1 MINTNTDKPT
11 QKPTATISES
21 SIYLKKSELPQN
33 VSSFKNDAGYISS
46 SALST
51 WLKEH
56 AYISKTEI
64 TSLINKANLVVVDT
78 VNKSAD
84 SEAINRL
91 NQEIKGIKG
100 EIGAIKDILE
110 NINSTYVSTE
120 RIKSLATK
128 TDISNLSDEIDE
140 ISTSLSNI
148 DLSNIATKD
157 EIPILDG
164 YAKEDWVRRQG
175 YLKTHQ
181 SLVGYAKKSDL
192 PTDYIKES
200 DLSEYVKV
208 SEISSTLNDYAKK
221 SSLSEYVKT
230 STFNNKLNSLATK
243 TDINGYATQEWVN
256 EQGFLTESQ
265 DLSGFATK
273 TELKDYVKLTSLNN
287 YAKKSEI
294 PDVSEFV
301 KKDEILLDDY
311 ASKKWVMSQ
320 NYLKVH
326 QSLAAYAKKSDIPTL
341 NGYATQEWVNEQGFL
356 TESQDLSGFATKTEL
371 KDYVKTTSL
380 SNTLNN
386 YAKKNTVYT
395 KDESDFKFLSKIDA
409 SDIYLTKTSADNQF
423 ASKEMVKREYL
434 RIEDYRGLK
443 AAIVI
448 NDEYKDKSLKDL
460 KGDLNGLINGFY
472 IVNYTD
478 VVIVKDHTIANIF
491 KDGAPQAVIKWKEE

>member
-21 SIYLKKSELPQN
+21 SIYLKKSELTQN

-46 SALST
+46 SALNA

-64 TSLINKANLVVVDT
+64 MSLINKANLVVVDT

-128 TDISNLSDEIDE
+128 ADISNLSDEIDE

-164 YAKEDWVRRQG
+164 YAKEDWIRRQG
-175 YLKTHQ
+175 YITSSVLSGYVKKSDIPTLKEYATKDWVNEQ
-181 SLVGYAKKSDL
+181 GFLTEVQDLSDLVKKTELKDYVKTTYLNNYAKKSDL
-192 PTDYIKES
+192 PTDYVKES
-200 DLSEYVKV
+200 DLSDYVKV
-208 SEISSTLNDYAKK
+208 SAISSTLNDYAKK

-243 TDINGYATQEWVN
+243 ADI
-256 EQGFLTESQ
+256 
-265 DLSGFATK
+265 
-273 TELKDYVKLTSLNN
+273 
-287 YAKKSEI
+287 
-294 PDVSEFV
+294 
-301 KKDEILLDDY
+301 
-311 ASKKWVMSQ
+311 
-320 NYLKVH
+320 
-326 QSLAAYAKKSDIPTL
+326 

-386 YAKKNTVYT
+386 YAKKNAVYT
-395 KDESDFKFLSKIDA
+395 KNETDFKFLSKIDA

-423 ASKEMVKREYL
+423 ASKQMIEREYL

-443 AAIVI
+443 DATVI
-448 NDEYKDKSLKDL
+448 NDEYKDKSLETL
-460 KGDLNGLINGFY
+460 KGNLNKLMNGFY
-472 IVNYTD
+472 IVNND
-478 VVIVKDHTIANIF
+478 DIVVVKDHNVVNIF

>member
-1 MINTNTDKPT
+1 MINTNIDKPT
-11 QKPTATISES
+11 QKSTATISES

-33 VSSFKNDAGYISS
+33 VSSFKNDVGYISS
-46 SALST
+46 SALGA

-91 NQEIKGIKG
+91 NQEIKDIKG

-192 PTDYIKES
+192 PTDYVKES

-208 SEISSTLNDYAKK
+208 SAISSTLSDYAKK

-230 STFNNKLNSLATK
+230 STFNNKLNSLVTK
-243 TDINGYATQEWVN
+243 ADINGYATQEWVN

-265 DLSGFATK
+265 DLSEFATK
-273 TELKDYVKLTSLNN
+273 TDLKDYVKIASLNN
-287 YAKKSEI
+287 
-294 PDVSEFV
+294 
-301 KKDEILLDDY
+301 
-311 ASKKWVMSQ
+311 
-320 NYLKVH
+320 
-326 QSLAAYAKKSDIPTL
+326 TL
-341 NGYATQEWVNEQGFL
+341 NGYV
-356 TESQDLSGFATKTEL
+356 
-371 KDYVKTTSL
+371 
-380 SNTLNN
+380 
-386 YAKKNTVYT
+386 KKNSVYT
-395 KDESDFKFLSKIDA
+395 QNESDLKFLSKIDA
-409 SDIYLTKTSADNQF
+409 SDIYLTKTSADDQF
-423 ASKEMVKREYL
+423 ASKQMVEREYL

-443 AAIVI
+443 DATVI

-472 IVNYTD
+472 IVNHD
-478 VVIVKDHTIANIF
+478 DIVVVKDHNVVNLF
-491 KDGAPQAVIKWKEE
+491 QDGTPHAVIEWKEE

>member
-1 MINTNTDKPT
+1 MINTNIDKPT
-11 QKPTATISES
+11 QKSTATISES

-33 VSSFKNDAGYISS
+33 VSSFKNDVGYISS
-46 SALST
+46 SALGA

-64 TSLINKANLVVVDT
+64 MSLINNANLVVIDT

-84 SEAINRL
+84 IEAINRL
-91 NQEIKGIKG
+91 NQQIKGIKG

-128 TDISNLSDEIDE
+128 TDISKLSDEIDE

-164 YAKEDWVRRQG
+164 YVKEDWVRRQG

-192 PTDYIKES
+192 PTDYVKES

-208 SEISSTLNDYAKK
+208 SAISSALNDYAKK

-230 STFNNKLNSLATK
+230 STFNNKLNSLVTK
-243 TDINGYATQEWVN
+243 ADINEYATREWIN

-265 DLSGFATK
+265 DLSEFATK
-273 TELKDYVKLTSLNN
+273 TDLKDYVKITSLNN
-287 YAKKSEI
+287 
-294 PDVSEFV
+294 
-301 KKDEILLDDY
+301 
-311 ASKKWVMSQ
+311 
-320 NYLKVH
+320 
-326 QSLAAYAKKSDIPTL
+326 TL
-341 NGYATQEWVNEQGFL
+341 NGYA
-356 TESQDLSGFATKTEL
+356 
-371 KDYVKTTSL
+371 
-380 SNTLNN
+380 
-386 YAKKNTVYT
+386 KKSTVYT
-395 KDESDFKFLSKIDA
+395 KNESDSKFLSKIDA
-409 SDIYLTKTSADNQF
+409 SDIYLTKVSADDQF
-423 ASKEMVKREYL
+423 ASKQMVEREYL

-443 AAIVI
+443 DATVI

-472 IVNYTD
+472 IVNND
-478 VVIVKDHTIANIF
+478 DIVVVKDHNVVNLF
-491 KDGAPQAVIKWKEE
+491 QDGTPHAVIEWKEE

>member
-1 MINTNTDKPT
+1 MINTNIDKPT
-11 QKPTATISES
+11 QKSTATISES
-21 SIYLKKSELPQN
+21 NIYLKKSELPQN
-33 VSSFKNDAGYISS
+33 VSSFKNDVGYISS
-46 SALST
+46 SALGT

-64 TSLINKANLVVVDT
+64 MSLINKANLVVVDT

-175 YLKTHQ
+175 YITSSALSGYAKKSDIPTLKEYATKDWVNEQ
-181 SLVGYAKKSDL
+181 GFLTETQDLSGLVKKTELKDYVKTIYLNNYAKKSDL
-192 PTDYIKES
+192 PTDYVKES
-200 DLSEYVKV
+200 DLSDYVKA
-208 SEISSTLNDYAKK
+208 SAISSTLNDYAKK

-243 TDINGYATQEWVN
+243 ADINGYATQEWVN

-265 DLSGFATK
+265 
-273 TELKDYVKLTSLNN
+273 E
-287 YAKKSEI
+287 
-294 PDVSEFV
+294 
-301 KKDEILLDDY
+301 
-311 ASKKWVMSQ
+311 
-320 NYLKVH
+320 
-326 QSLAAYAKKSDIPTL
+326 
-341 NGYATQEWVNEQGFL
+341 
-356 TESQDLSGFATKTEL
+356 LSGFATKTEL

-386 YAKKNTVYT
+386 YAKKSTIYT
-395 KDESDFKFLSKIDA
+395 KNESDSKFLSKIDA
-409 SDIYLTKTSADNQF
+409 SDIYLTKTSADVQF
-423 ASKEMVKREYL
+423 ASKQMVEREYL
-434 RIEDYRGLK
+434 KIEDYRGLK
-443 AAIVI
+443 DATVI

-460 KGDLNGLINGFY
+460 KGDLNKLINGFY
-472 IVNYTD
+472 IVNHD
-478 VVIVKDHTIANIF
+478 DIVVVKDHNVVNLF
-491 KDGAPQAVIKWKEE
+491 QDGTPHAVIEWKEE

>member
-1 MINTNTDKPT
+1 MINTNIDKPT
-11 QKPTATISES
+11 QKSTATISES
-21 SIYLKKSELPQN
+21 NIYLKKSELPQN
-33 VSSFKNDAGYISS
+33 VSSFKNDVGYISS
-46 SALST
+46 SALGA

-64 TSLINKANLVVVDT
+64 MSLINKANLVVVDT

-91 NQEIKGIKG
+91 NQEIEGIKG

-192 PTDYIKES
+192 PTDYVKES

-208 SEISSTLNDYAKK
+208 SAISSTLNDYAKK

-230 STFNNKLNSLATK
+230 STFNNKLNSLVTK
-243 TDINGYATQEWVN
+243 ADINGYATQEWVN

-265 DLSGFATK
+265 DLSEFATK
-273 TELKDYVKLTSLNN
+273 TDLKDYVKIASLNN
-287 YAKKSEI
+287 
-294 PDVSEFV
+294 
-301 KKDEILLDDY
+301 
-311 ASKKWVMSQ
+311 
-320 NYLKVH
+320 
-326 QSLAAYAKKSDIPTL
+326 TL
-341 NGYATQEWVNEQGFL
+341 NGYA
-356 TESQDLSGFATKTEL
+356 
-371 KDYVKTTSL
+371 
-380 SNTLNN
+380 
-386 YAKKNTVYT
+386 KKNSVYT
-395 KDESDFKFLSKIDA
+395 QNESNLKFLSKIDA
-409 SDIYLTKTSADNQF
+409 SDIYLTKTSADDQF
-423 ASKEMVKREYL
+423 ASKEMVKKEYL

-443 AAIVI
+443 DATVI

-472 IVNYTD
+472 IVNHD
-478 VVIVKDHTIANIF
+478 DIVVVKDHNIVNLF
-491 KDGAPQAVIKWKEE
+491 QDGTPHAVIEWREE

>member
-1 MINTNTDKPT
+1 MINNNTNKTT
-11 QKPTATISES
+11 QKSTATISES

-33 VSSFKNDAGYISS
+33 VSSFKNDVGYISS
-46 SALST
+46 SALGT

-64 TSLINKANLVVVDT
+64 MSLINKANLVVVDT

-128 TDISNLSDEIDE
+128 TDIANLSDEIDE

-157 EIPILDG
+157 EIPLLDG

-192 PTDYIKES
+192 PTDYVKES

-208 SEISSTLNDYAKK
+208 SAISSVLNDYAKK

-230 STFNNKLNSLATK
+230 STFNNKLNSLVTK
-243 TDINGYATQEWVN
+243 ADINGYATQEWVN

-265 DLSGFATK
+265 DLSEFATK
-273 TELKDYVKLTSLNN
+273 TDLKDYVKITSLNN
-287 YAKKSEI
+287 
-294 PDVSEFV
+294 
-301 KKDEILLDDY
+301 
-311 ASKKWVMSQ
+311 
-320 NYLKVH
+320 
-326 QSLAAYAKKSDIPTL
+326 TL
-341 NGYATQEWVNEQGFL
+341 NGYA
-356 TESQDLSGFATKTEL
+356 
-371 KDYVKTTSL
+371 
-380 SNTLNN
+380 
-386 YAKKNTVYT
+386 KKNSVYT
-395 KDESDFKFLSKIDA
+395 QNESDLKFLSKIDA
-409 SDIYLTKTSADNQF
+409 SDIYLTKTSADDQF
-423 ASKEMVKREYL
+423 ASKQMVEREYL

-443 AAIVI
+443 DATVI

-472 IVNYTD
+472 IVNND
-478 VVIVKDHTIANIF
+478 DIVVVKDHNVVNLF
-491 KDGAPQAVIKWKEE
+491 QDGIPHAVIEWKEE

>member
-46 SALST
+46 SALSA

-56 AYISKTEI
+56 SYISKTEI

-91 NQEIKGIKG
+91 KLIIEGEIAEIKT
-100 EIGAIKDILE
+100 ILE
-110 NINSTYVSTE
+110 NINKTYVSTE
-120 RIKSLATK
+120 RIKSLATQ
-128 TDISNLSDEIDE
+128 TDISKLSDEIDE

-200 DLSEYVKV
+200 DLSEYVKA

-230 STFNNKLNSLATK
+230 STFNSKLNSLAK
-243 TDINGYATQEWVN
+243 KSDIEGYATQKWVN
-256 EQGFLTESQ
+256 EQGFLTKNQ
-265 DLSGFATK
+265 DLSEFATK
-273 TELKDYVKLTSLNN
+273 TDLKDYVKIKSLDN
-287 YAKKSEI
+287 
-294 PDVSEFV
+294 
-301 KKDEILLDDY
+301 
-311 ASKKWVMSQ
+311 
-320 NYLKVH
+320 
-326 QSLAAYAKKSDIPTL
+326 TL
-341 NGYATQEWVNEQGFL
+341 NGYV
-356 TESQDLSGFATKTEL
+356 
-371 KDYVKTTSL
+371 
-380 SNTLNN
+380 
-386 YAKKNTVYT
+386 KKNSVYT
-395 KDESDFKFLSKIDA
+395 QNESDSKFLSKIDA
-409 SDIYLTKTSADNQF
+409 SNIYLTETSADVKY
-423 ASKEMVKREYL
+423 ASKEVVESEYL

-443 AAIVI
+443 SSIVI
-448 NDEYKDKSLKDL
+448 NDDYKEESLEVL
-460 KGDLNGLINGFY
+460 EGDLNKLINGFY
-472 IVNYTD
+472 IVNHTD
-478 VVIVKDHTIANIF
+478 VVIVKNHKVANIF
-491 KDGAPQAVIKWKEE
+491 KDGTPQAVIEWKEE

>member
-1 MINTNTDKPT
+1 MINTNIDKPT
-11 QKPTATISES
+11 QKSTATISES

-33 VSSFKNDAGYISS
+33 VSSFKNDVGYISS
-46 SALST
+46 SALGA

-64 TSLINKANLVVVDT
+64 MSLINKANLVVIDT

-84 SEAINRL
+84 IEAINRL
-91 NQEIKGIKG
+91 NQEIEGIKG
-100 EIGAIKDILE
+100 EIGEIKDILE

-192 PTDYIKES
+192 PTDYVKES
-200 DLSEYVKV
+200 DLSEYVKA
-208 SEISSTLNDYAKK
+208 SAISSTLNDYAKK

-230 STFNNKLNSLATK
+230 STFNNKLNSLVTK
-243 TDINGYATQEWVN
+243 ADINGYATQEWVN

-265 DLSGFATK
+265 DLSEFATK
-273 TELKDYVKLTSLNN
+273 TDLKDYVKITSINN
-287 YAKKSEI
+287 
-294 PDVSEFV
+294 
-301 KKDEILLDDY
+301 
-311 ASKKWVMSQ
+311 
-320 NYLKVH
+320 
-326 QSLAAYAKKSDIPTL
+326 TL
-341 NGYATQEWVNEQGFL
+341 NGYA
-356 TESQDLSGFATKTEL
+356 
-371 KDYVKTTSL
+371 
-380 SNTLNN
+380 
-386 YAKKNTVYT
+386 KKSTVYT
-395 KDESDFKFLSKIDA
+395 KNESDSKFLSKIDA

-423 ASKEMVKREYL
+423 ASKQMVEREYL

-443 AAIVI
+443 DATVI

-472 IVNYTD
+472 IVNHTD
-478 VVIVKDHTIANIF
+478 VVIVKNHEVANIF
-491 KDGAPQAVIKWKEE
+491 KDGTPQAVIKWKEE

>member
-1 MINTNTDKPT
+1 MINTNIDKPT
-11 QKPTATISES
+11 QKSTATISES
-21 SIYLKKSELPQN
+21 NIYLKKSELPQN

-46 SALST
+46 SALGV

-64 TSLINKANLVVVDT
+64 MSLINKANLVVVDT

-84 SEAINRL
+84 IEAINRL
-91 NQEIKGIKG
+91 NQEITKIKG
-100 EIGAIKDILE
+100 EIGAIKYILE

-200 DLSEYVKV
+200 DLSEYVKA

-230 STFNNKLNSLATK
+230 STFNSKLNSLAK
-243 TDINGYATQEWVN
+243 KSDIEGYATQKWVN
-256 EQGFLTESQ
+256 EQGFLTKNQ
-265 DLSGFATK
+265 DLSEFATK
-273 TELKDYVKLTSLNN
+273 TDLKDYVKIKSLNN
-287 YAKKSEI
+287 
-294 PDVSEFV
+294 
-301 KKDEILLDDY
+301 
-311 ASKKWVMSQ
+311 
-320 NYLKVH
+320 
-326 QSLAAYAKKSDIPTL
+326 TL
-341 NGYATQEWVNEQGFL
+341 NGYA
-356 TESQDLSGFATKTEL
+356 
-371 KDYVKTTSL
+371 
-380 SNTLNN
+380 
-386 YAKKNTVYT
+386 KKNSVYT
-395 KDESDFKFLSKIDA
+395 QNESDSKLLSKIDA
-409 SDIYLTKTSADNQF
+409 SDIYLTKTSADVKF
-423 ASKEMVKREYL
+423 ASKEMVESEYL
-434 RIEDYRGLK
+434 KIEDYRGLK
-443 AAIVI
+443 STIVI
-448 NDEYKDKSLKDL
+448 NDDYKEKSLEVL
-460 KGDLNGLINGFY
+460 KGDLNKLINGFY
-472 IVNYTD
+472 IVNHTD
-478 VVIVKDHTIANIF
+478 VVIVKDHDVANIF
-491 KDGAPQAVIKWKEE
+491 KDGTPQTVIKWKEE

>member
-33 VSSFKNDAGYISS
+33 VSSFKNDVGYISS
-46 SALST
+46 SALGT

-64 TSLINKANLVVVDT
+64 MSLINKANLVVVDT

-84 SEAINRL
+84 IEAINRL
-91 NQEIKGIKG
+91 NQEITKIKG
-100 EIGAIKDILE
+100 EIGAIKYILE

-192 PTDYIKES
+192 PTDYVKES

-208 SEISSTLNDYAKK
+208 SAISSALNDYAKK

-230 STFNNKLNSLATK
+230 STFNNKLNSLVTK
-243 TDINGYATQEWVN
+243 ADINEYATQEWVN

-265 DLSGFATK
+265 DLSGFAKK
-273 TELKDYVKLTSLNN
+273 TELKDY
-287 YAKKSEI
+287 I
-294 PDVSEFV
+294 
-301 KKDEILLDDY
+301 
-311 ASKKWVMSQ
+311 
-320 NYLKVH
+320 
-326 QSLAAYAKKSDIPTL
+326 
-341 NGYATQEWVNEQGFL
+341 
-356 TESQDLSGFATKTEL
+356 
-371 KDYVKTTSL
+371 KTTSL

-386 YAKKNTVYT
+386 YAKKSTVYT
-395 KDESDFKFLSKIDA
+395 KNESDSKFLSKIDA
-409 SDIYLTKTSADNQF
+409 SDIYLTKTSADDQF
-423 ASKEMVKREYL
+423 ASKEMVEREYL

-443 AAIVI
+443 DATVI

-472 IVNYTD
+472 IVNHD
-478 VVIVKDHTIANIF
+478 DIVVVKDHNVVNLF
-491 KDGAPQAVIKWKEE
+491 QDGTPHAVIEWKEE

>member
-1 MINTNTDKPT
+1 MINNNTNKTT
-11 QKPTATISES
+11 QKSTATISES

-33 VSSFKNDAGYISS
+33 VSSFKNDVGYISS
-46 SALST
+46 SALGT

-64 TSLINKANLVVVDT
+64 MSLINKANLVVVDT

-128 TDISNLSDEIDE
+128 TDIANLSDEIDE
-140 ISTSLSNI
+140 VSTSLSNI

-157 EIPILDG
+157 EIPLLDG

-192 PTDYIKES
+192 PTDYVKES

-208 SEISSTLNDYAKK
+208 SAISSALNDYAKK

-230 STFNNKLNSLATK
+230 STFNNKLNSLVTK
-243 TDINGYATQEWVN
+243 ADVNGYATQEWVN

-265 DLSGFATK
+265 DLSEFATK
-273 TELKDYVKLTSLNN
+273 TDLKDYVKIASLNN
-287 YAKKSEI
+287 
-294 PDVSEFV
+294 
-301 KKDEILLDDY
+301 
-311 ASKKWVMSQ
+311 
-320 NYLKVH
+320 
-326 QSLAAYAKKSDIPTL
+326 TL
-341 NGYATQEWVNEQGFL
+341 NGYA
-356 TESQDLSGFATKTEL
+356 
-371 KDYVKTTSL
+371 
-380 SNTLNN
+380 
-386 YAKKNTVYT
+386 KKNSVYT
-395 KDESDFKFLSKIDA
+395 QNESDLKFLSKIDA
-409 SDIYLTKTSADNQF
+409 SDIYLTKTSADDQF
-423 ASKEMVKREYL
+423 ASKQMVEREYL

-443 AAIVI
+443 DATVI

-472 IVNYTD
+472 IVNHD
-478 VVIVKDHTIANIF
+478 DIVVVKDHNVVNLF
-491 KDGAPQAVIKWKEE
+491 QDGTPHAVIEWREE

>member
-1 MINTNTDKPT
+1 MINTNIDKPI
-11 QKPTATISES
+11 QKSTATISES

-33 VSSFKNDAGYISS
+33 VSSFKNDVGYISS
-46 SALST
+46 SALGT

-64 TSLINKANLVVVDT
+64 MSLINKANLVVVDT

-157 EIPILDG
+157 EIPLLDG

-192 PTDYIKES
+192 PTDYVKES
-200 DLSEYVKV
+200 DLSDYVKV
-208 SEISSTLNDYAKK
+208 SAISSTLNDYAKK

-230 STFNNKLNSLATK
+230 STFNNKLNSLVTK
-243 TDINGYATQEWVN
+243 ADVNGYATQEWVN

-265 DLSGFATK
+265 DLSEFATK
-273 TELKDYVKLTSLNN
+273 TDLKDYVKITSLNN
-287 YAKKSEI
+287 
-294 PDVSEFV
+294 
-301 KKDEILLDDY
+301 
-311 ASKKWVMSQ
+311 
-320 NYLKVH
+320 
-326 QSLAAYAKKSDIPTL
+326 TL
-341 NGYATQEWVNEQGFL
+341 NGYA
-356 TESQDLSGFATKTEL
+356 
-371 KDYVKTTSL
+371 
-380 SNTLNN
+380 
-386 YAKKNTVYT
+386 KKNSVYT
-395 KDESDFKFLSKIDA
+395 QNESDLKFLSKIDA
-409 SDIYLTKTSADNQF
+409 SDIYLTKTSADDQF
-423 ASKEMVKREYL
+423 ASKQMVEREYL

-443 AAIVI
+443 DATVI

-491 KDGAPQAVIKWKEE
+491 KDGAPQAIIEWKEE

>member
-46 SALST
+46 SALSA

-56 AYISKTEI
+56 SYISKTEI

-84 SEAINRL
+84 SKAINRL
-91 NQEIKGIKG
+91 DLIEK

-120 RIKSLATK
+120 SINSLATK

-175 YLKTHQ
+175 YLKAHQ

-200 DLSEYVKV
+200 DLSEYVKA

-230 STFNNKLNSLATK
+230 STFNSKLNSLVK
-243 TDINGYATQEWVN
+243 KSDIEGYATQKWVN
-256 EQGFLTESQ
+256 EQGFLTKNQ
-265 DLSGFATK
+265 DLSEFATK
-273 TELKDYVKLTSLNN
+273 TDLKDYVKIKSLNN
-287 YAKKSEI
+287 TLNSY
-294 PDVSEFV
+294 V
-301 KKDEILLDDY
+301 KKN
-311 ASKKWVMSQ
+311 S
-320 NYLKVH
+320 
-326 QSLAAYAKKSDIPTL
+326 
-341 NGYATQEWVNEQGFL
+341 
-356 TESQDLSGFATKTEL
+356 
-371 KDYVKTTSL
+371 
-380 SNTLNN
+380 
-386 YAKKNTVYT
+386 VYT
-395 KDESDFKFLSKIDA
+395 QNESDSKFLSKRDA
-409 SDIYLTKTSADNQF
+409 SDIYLTETSADVKY
-423 ASKEMVKREYL
+423 ASKEMVESEYL
-434 RIEDYRGLK
+434 KIEDYRGLK
-443 AAIVI
+443 STIVI
-448 NDEYKDKSLKDL
+448 NDDYKEKSLEVL
-460 KGDLNGLINGFY
+460 KGDVNKLINGFY
-472 IVNYTD
+472 IVNHTD
-478 VVIVKDHTIANIF
+478 VVIVKDHDVANIF
-491 KDGAPQAVIKWKEE
+491 KDGTPQTVIKWKEE

>member
-1 MINTNTDKPT
+1 MINTNIDKPT
-11 QKPTATISES
+11 QKSTATISES
-21 SIYLKKSELPQN
+21 NIYLKKSELPQN
-33 VSSFKNDAGYISS
+33 VSSFKNDVGYISS
-46 SALST
+46 SALGT

-64 TSLINKANLVVVDT
+64 MSLINKANLVVVDT

-128 TDISNLSDEIDE
+128 TDISNLSDEIDT

-175 YLKTHQ
+175 YITSSALSGYVKKSDIPTLKEYATKDWVNEQ
-181 SLVGYAKKSDL
+181 GFLTEVQDLSDLVKKTELKDYVKTTYLNNYAKKSDL
-192 PTDYIKES
+192 PTDYVKES
-200 DLSEYVKV
+200 DLSDYVKA
-208 SEISSTLNDYAKK
+208 SAISSTLNDYAKK

-230 STFNNKLNSLATK
+230 STFNNKLNSLVTK
-243 TDINGYATQEWVN
+243 ADI
-256 EQGFLTESQ
+256 
-265 DLSGFATK
+265 
-273 TELKDYVKLTSLNN
+273 
-287 YAKKSEI
+287 
-294 PDVSEFV
+294 
-301 KKDEILLDDY
+301 
-311 ASKKWVMSQ
+311 
-320 NYLKVH
+320 
-326 QSLAAYAKKSDIPTL
+326 

-386 YAKKNTVYT
+386 YTKKNTVYT
-395 KDESDFKFLSKIDA
+395 KNESDFKFLSKIDA
-409 SDIYLTKTSADNQF
+409 SDIYLTKTSADVQF
-423 ASKEMVKREYL
+423 ASKQMVEREYL
-434 RIEDYRGLK
+434 KIEDYRGLK
-443 AAIVI
+443 DATVI

-460 KGDLNGLINGFY
+460 KGDLNGLMNGFY
-472 IVNYTD
+472 IVNHD
-478 VVIVKDHTIANIF
+478 DIVVVKDHNVVNLF
-491 KDGAPQAVIKWKEE
+491 QDGTPHAVIEWKEE

>member
-84 SEAINRL
+84 SDAINRL
-91 NQEIKGIKG
+91 NLIEKEIV
-100 EIGAIKDILE
+100 EIKDIL
-110 NINSTYVSTE
+110 NKISNTYVSTE
-120 RIKSLATK
+120 SINSLATK
-128 TDISNLSDEIDE
+128 TDIAKLSDEIDE

-200 DLSEYVKV
+200 DLSEYVKA

-230 STFNNKLNSLATK
+230 STFNSKLNSLAK
-243 TDINGYATQEWVN
+243 KSDIEGYATQKWVN
-256 EQGFLTESQ
+256 EQGFLTKNQ
-265 DLSGFATK
+265 DLSEFATK
-273 TELKDYVKLTSLNN
+273 TDLKDYVKIKSLNN
-287 YAKKSEI
+287 
-294 PDVSEFV
+294 
-301 KKDEILLDDY
+301 
-311 ASKKWVMSQ
+311 
-320 NYLKVH
+320 
-326 QSLAAYAKKSDIPTL
+326 TL
-341 NGYATQEWVNEQGFL
+341 NGYA
-356 TESQDLSGFATKTEL
+356 
-371 KDYVKTTSL
+371 
-380 SNTLNN
+380 
-386 YAKKNTVYT
+386 KKNSVYT
-395 KDESDFKFLSKIDA
+395 QNESDSKFLSKIDA
-409 SDIYLTKTSADNQF
+409 SDIYLTKTSADVKF
-423 ASKEMVKREYL
+423 ASKEMVESEYL
-434 RIEDYRGLK
+434 KIEDYRGLK
-443 AAIVI
+443 STIVI
-448 NDEYKDKSLKDL
+448 NDDYKEKSLEVL
-460 KGDLNGLINGFY
+460 KGDLNKLINGFY
-472 IVNYTD
+472 IVNHTD
-478 VVIVKDHTIANIF
+478 VVIVKDHDVANIF
-491 KDGAPQAVIKWKEE
+491 KDGTPQTVIKWKEE

>member
-1 MINTNTDKPT
+1 MINNSTNKTT
-11 QKPTATISES
+11 QKSTATISES

-33 VSSFKNDAGYISS
+33 VSSFKNDVGYISS
-46 SALST
+46 SALGA

-64 TSLINKANLVVVDT
+64 MSLINKANLVVVDT

-128 TDISNLSDEIDE
+128 TDIANLSDEINE

-208 SEISSTLNDYAKK
+208 SAISSALNDYAKK

-230 STFNNKLNSLATK
+230 STFNNKLNSLVTK
-243 TDINGYATQEWVN
+243 ADINGYATQEWVN

-265 DLSGFATK
+265 DLSEFATK
-273 TELKDYVKLTSLNN
+273 TDLKDYVKITSLNN
-287 YAKKSEI
+287 
-294 PDVSEFV
+294 
-301 KKDEILLDDY
+301 
-311 ASKKWVMSQ
+311 
-320 NYLKVH
+320 
-326 QSLAAYAKKSDIPTL
+326 TL
-341 NGYATQEWVNEQGFL
+341 NGYA
-356 TESQDLSGFATKTEL
+356 
-371 KDYVKTTSL
+371 
-380 SNTLNN
+380 
-386 YAKKNTVYT
+386 KKSTVYT
-395 KDESDFKFLSKIDA
+395 KNESDSKFLSKIDA
-409 SDIYLTKTSADNQF
+409 SDIYLTKVSADDQF
-423 ASKEMVKREYL
+423 ASKQMVEREYL

-443 AAIVI
+443 DATVI

-460 KGDLNGLINGFY
+460 KGDLNGLLNGFY
-472 IVNYTD
+472 IVNHD
-478 VVIVKDHTIANIF
+478 DIVVVKDHNVVNLF
-491 KDGAPQAVIKWKEE
+491 QDGTPHAVIEWKEE

>member
-1 MINTNTDKPT
+1 MINNSTNKTT
-11 QKPTATISES
+11 QKSTATISES

-33 VSSFKNDAGYISS
+33 VSSFKNDVGYISS
-46 SALST
+46 SALGT

-64 TSLINKANLVVVDT
+64 MSLINKANLVVVDT

-91 NQEIKGIKG
+91 NQEIEGIKG
-100 EIGAIKDILE
+100 EIVAIKDILE

-120 RIKSLATK
+120 RIKSLETK
-128 TDISNLSDEIDE
+128 TDIANLSDEIDE

-192 PTDYIKES
+192 PTDYVKES

-208 SEISSTLNDYAKK
+208 SAISSTLNEYAKK

-230 STFNNKLNSLATK
+230 STFNNKLNSLVTK
-243 TDINGYATQEWVN
+243 ADINGYATREWVN

-265 DLSGFATK
+265 DLSEFATK
-273 TELKDYVKLTSLNN
+273 TDLKDYVKIASLNN
-287 YAKKSEI
+287 
-294 PDVSEFV
+294 
-301 KKDEILLDDY
+301 
-311 ASKKWVMSQ
+311 
-320 NYLKVH
+320 
-326 QSLAAYAKKSDIPTL
+326 TL
-341 NGYATQEWVNEQGFL
+341 NGYA
-356 TESQDLSGFATKTEL
+356 
-371 KDYVKTTSL
+371 
-380 SNTLNN
+380 
-386 YAKKNTVYT
+386 KKNSVYT
-395 KDESDFKFLSKIDA
+395 QNESDLKFLSKIDA
-409 SDIYLTKTSADNQF
+409 SDIYLTKTSADDQF
-423 ASKEMVKREYL
+423 ASKQMVEREYL

-443 AAIVI
+443 DATVI

-472 IVNYTD
+472 IVNHD
-478 VVIVKDHTIANIF
+478 DIVVVKDHNVVNLF
-491 KDGAPQAVIKWKEE
+491 QDGTPHAVIEWKEE

>member
-1 MINTNTDKPT
+1 MINTNIDKPT
-11 QKPTATISES
+11 QKSTATISES

-33 VSSFKNDAGYISS
+33 VSSFKNDVGYISS
-46 SALST
+46 SALGT

-64 TSLINKANLVVVDT
+64 MSLINKANLVVIDT

-175 YLKTHQ
+175 YITSSALSGYVKKSDIPTLKEYATQ
-181 SLVGYAKKSDL
+181 EWVNEQGFLTEVQDLSDLVKKTELKDYVKTTYLNNYAKKSDL
-192 PTDYIKES
+192 PTDYVKES
-200 DLSEYVKV
+200 DLSDYVKV
-208 SEISSTLNDYAKK
+208 SAISSTLNDYAKK

-243 TDINGYATQEWVN
+243 ADI
-256 EQGFLTESQ
+256 
-265 DLSGFATK
+265 
-273 TELKDYVKLTSLNN
+273 
-287 YAKKSEI
+287 
-294 PDVSEFV
+294 
-301 KKDEILLDDY
+301 
-311 ASKKWVMSQ
+311 
-320 NYLKVH
+320 
-326 QSLAAYAKKSDIPTL
+326 

-395 KDESDFKFLSKIDA
+395 KNESDFKFLSKIDA

-423 ASKEMVKREYL
+423 ASKQMIEREYL

-443 AAIVI
+443 DATVI
-448 NDEYKDKSLKDL
+448 NDEYKDKSLETL
-460 KGDLNGLINGFY
+460 KGNLNKLMNGFY

-491 KDGAPQAVIKWKEE
+491 KDGAPQAIIEWKEG

>member
-46 SALST
+46 SALSA

-84 SEAINRL
+84 SKAINRL
-91 NQEIKGIKG
+91 DLIEK

-120 RIKSLATK
+120 SINSLATK

-175 YLKTHQ
+175 YLKAHQ

-230 STFNNKLNSLATK
+230 STFNNKLNSLVTK
-243 TDINGYATQEWVN
+243 ADINGYATREWVN

-265 DLSGFATK
+265 DLSEFATK
-273 TELKDYVKLTSLNN
+273 TDLKDYVKIKSLDN
-287 YAKKSEI
+287 
-294 PDVSEFV
+294 
-301 KKDEILLDDY
+301 
-311 ASKKWVMSQ
+311 
-320 NYLKVH
+320 
-326 QSLAAYAKKSDIPTL
+326 TL
-341 NGYATQEWVNEQGFL
+341 NGYV
-356 TESQDLSGFATKTEL
+356 
-371 KDYVKTTSL
+371 
-380 SNTLNN
+380 
-386 YAKKNTVYT
+386 KKNSVYT
-395 KDESDFKFLSKIDA
+395 QNESDSKFLSKIDA
-409 SDIYLTKTSADNQF
+409 SDIYLTETSAKNQF
-423 ASKEMVKREYL
+423 ASKEMVESEYL
-434 RIEDYRGLK
+434 KIEDYRGLK
-443 AAIVI
+443 STIVI
-448 NDEYKDKSLKDL
+448 NDDYKEKSLEVL
-460 KGDLNGLINGFY
+460 KGDLNKLINGFY
-472 IVNYTD
+472 IVNHTD
-478 VVIVKDHTIANIF
+478 VVIVKDHDVANIF
-491 KDGAPQAVIKWKEE
+491 KDGTPQAVIKWKEE

>member
-1 MINTNTDKPT
+1 MINNNTNKTT
-11 QKPTATISES
+11 QKSTATISES

-33 VSSFKNDAGYISS
+33 VSSFKNDVGYISS
-46 SALST
+46 SALGT

-64 TSLINKANLVVVDT
+64 MSLINKANLVVVDT

-110 NINSTYVSTE
+110 NINNTYVSTE

-128 TDISNLSDEIDE
+128 TDIANLSDDIDE

-192 PTDYIKES
+192 PTDYVKES

-208 SEISSTLNDYAKK
+208 SAISSALNDYAKK

-230 STFNNKLNSLATK
+230 STFNNKLNSLVTK
-243 TDINGYATQEWVN
+243 ADINGYATQEWVN

-265 DLSGFATK
+265 DLSEFATK
-273 TELKDYVKLTSLNN
+273 TDLKDYVKITSLNN
-287 YAKKSEI
+287 
-294 PDVSEFV
+294 
-301 KKDEILLDDY
+301 
-311 ASKKWVMSQ
+311 
-320 NYLKVH
+320 
-326 QSLAAYAKKSDIPTL
+326 TL
-341 NGYATQEWVNEQGFL
+341 NGYA
-356 TESQDLSGFATKTEL
+356 
-371 KDYVKTTSL
+371 
-380 SNTLNN
+380 
-386 YAKKNTVYT
+386 KKNSVYT
-395 KDESDFKFLSKIDA
+395 QNESDLKFLSKIDA
-409 SDIYLTKTSADNQF
+409 SDIYLTKTSADDQF
-423 ASKEMVKREYL
+423 ASKQMVEREYL

-443 AAIVI
+443 DATVI
-448 NDEYKDKSLKDL
+448 NDEYKNKSLKDL

-472 IVNYTD
+472 IVNHD
-478 VVIVKDHTIANIF
+478 DIVVVKDHSVVNLF
-491 KDGAPQAVIKWKEE
+491 QDGTPHAVIEWREE

>member
-1 MINTNTDKPT
+1 MINNNTNKTT
-11 QKPTATISES
+11 QKSTATISES

-33 VSSFKNDAGYISS
+33 VSSFKNDVGYISS
-46 SALST
+46 SALGT

-64 TSLINKANLVVVDT
+64 MSLINKANLVVVDT

-128 TDISNLSDEIDE
+128 TDIANLSDDIDE

-192 PTDYIKES
+192 PTDYVKES

-208 SEISSTLNDYAKK
+208 SAISSTLNEYAKK

-230 STFNNKLNSLATK
+230 STFNNKLNSLVTK
-243 TDINGYATQEWVN
+243 ADINGYATQEWVN

-265 DLSGFATK
+265 DLSEFATK
-273 TELKDYVKLTSLNN
+273 TDLKDYVKITSLNN
-287 YAKKSEI
+287 
-294 PDVSEFV
+294 
-301 KKDEILLDDY
+301 
-311 ASKKWVMSQ
+311 
-320 NYLKVH
+320 
-326 QSLAAYAKKSDIPTL
+326 TL
-341 NGYATQEWVNEQGFL
+341 NGYA
-356 TESQDLSGFATKTEL
+356 
-371 KDYVKTTSL
+371 
-380 SNTLNN
+380 
-386 YAKKNTVYT
+386 KKNSVYT
-395 KDESDFKFLSKIDA
+395 QNESDLKFLSKIDA
-409 SDIYLTKTSADNQF
+409 SDIYLTKISADDQF
-423 ASKEMVKREYL
+423 ASKEMVKKEYL

-443 AAIVI
+443 DATVI

-472 IVNYTD
+472 IVNND
-478 VVIVKDHTIANIF
+478 DIVVVKDHNVVNLF
-491 KDGAPQAVIKWKEE
+491 QDGTPHAVIEWKEE

>member
-1 MINTNTDKPT
+1 MININTDKPT
-11 QKPTATISES
+11 QKSTATISES

-33 VSSFKNDAGYISS
+33 VSSFKNDVGYISS
-46 SALST
+46 SALGT

-64 TSLINKANLVVVDT
+64 MSLINKANLVVVDT

-100 EIGAIKDILE
+100 EIGEIKDILE

-192 PTDYIKES
+192 PTDYVKES
-200 DLSEYVKV
+200 DLSEYVKA
-208 SEISSTLNDYAKK
+208 SAISSTLNDYAKK

-230 STFNNKLNSLATK
+230 STFNNKLNSLVTK
-243 TDINGYATQEWVN
+243 ADINGYATREWVN

-265 DLSGFATK
+265 DLSEFATK
-273 TELKDYVKLTSLNN
+273 TDLKDYVKIKSLNN
-287 YAKKSEI
+287 TLNSY
-294 PDVSEFV
+294 V
-301 KKDEILLDDY
+301 KKN
-311 ASKKWVMSQ
+311 S
-320 NYLKVH
+320 
-326 QSLAAYAKKSDIPTL
+326 
-341 NGYATQEWVNEQGFL
+341 
-356 TESQDLSGFATKTEL
+356 
-371 KDYVKTTSL
+371 
-380 SNTLNN
+380 
-386 YAKKNTVYT
+386 VYT
-395 KDESDFKFLSKIDA
+395 QNESDSKFLSKRDA
-409 SDIYLTKTSADNQF
+409 SDIYLTKTSADVKF
-423 ASKEMVKREYL
+423 ASKEMVESEYL
-434 RIEDYRGLK
+434 KIEDYRGLK
-443 AAIVI
+443 STIVI
-448 NDEYKDKSLKDL
+448 NDDYKEKSLEVL
-460 KGDLNGLINGFY
+460 KGDLNKLINGFY
-472 IVNYTD
+472 IVNHTD
-478 VVIVKDHTIANIF
+478 VVIVKDHDVANIF
-491 KDGAPQAVIKWKEE
+491 KDGTPQTVIKWKEE

>member
-1 MINTNTDKPT
+1 MYMINTNTDKPT

-33 VSSFKNDAGYISS
+33 VSSFKNDVGYISS
-46 SALST
+46 SALGA

-64 TSLINKANLVVVDT
+64 MSLINKANLVVVDT

-84 SEAINRL
+84 IEAINRL
-91 NQEIKGIKG
+91 NQEITKIKG
-100 EIGAIKDILE
+100 EIGAIKYILE

-128 TDISNLSDEIDE
+128 TDIANLSDEINE

-200 DLSEYVKV
+200 DLSEYVKA

-230 STFNNKLNSLATK
+230 STFNNKLNSLVTK
-243 TDINGYATQEWVN
+243 ADINGYATQEWVN

-265 DLSGFATK
+265 DLSGFAK
-273 TELKDYVKLTSLNN
+273 
-287 YAKKSEI
+287 
-294 PDVSEFV
+294 
-301 KKDEILLDDY
+301 
-311 ASKKWVMSQ
+311 
-320 NYLKVH
+320 
-326 QSLAAYAKKSDIPTL
+326 
-341 NGYATQEWVNEQGFL
+341 
-356 TESQDLSGFATKTEL
+356 KTEL

-386 YAKKNTVYT
+386 YAKKSTVYT
-395 KDESDFKFLSKIDA
+395 KNESDSKFLSKIDA
-409 SDIYLTKTSADNQF
+409 SDIYLTKVSADDQF

-434 RIEDYRGLK
+434 RIEDYRGIK
-443 AAIVI
+443 DATVI

-472 IVNYTD
+472 IVNHTD

-491 KDGAPQAVIKWKEE
+491 KDGAPHTVIEWKEE

>member
-1 MINTNTDKPT
+1 MINTNIDKPT
-11 QKPTATISES
+11 QKSTATISES
-21 SIYLKKSELPQN
+21 NIYLKKSELPQN
-33 VSSFKNDAGYISS
+33 VSSFKNDVGYISS
-46 SALST
+46 SALGA

-64 TSLINKANLVVVDT
+64 MSLINKANLVVVDT

-91 NQEIKGIKG
+91 NQEIKDIKG

-192 PTDYIKES
+192 PTDYVKES

-208 SEISSTLNDYAKK
+208 SAISSTLNDYAKK

-230 STFNNKLNSLATK
+230 STFNNKLNSLVTK
-243 TDINGYATQEWVN
+243 ADINGYATREWVN

-265 DLSGFATK
+265 DLSEFATK
-273 TELKDYVKLTSLNN
+273 TDVKDYVKIASLNN
-287 YAKKSEI
+287 
-294 PDVSEFV
+294 
-301 KKDEILLDDY
+301 
-311 ASKKWVMSQ
+311 
-320 NYLKVH
+320 
-326 QSLAAYAKKSDIPTL
+326 TL
-341 NGYATQEWVNEQGFL
+341 NGYV
-356 TESQDLSGFATKTEL
+356 
-371 KDYVKTTSL
+371 
-380 SNTLNN
+380 
-386 YAKKNTVYT
+386 KKNSVYT
-395 KDESDFKFLSKIDA
+395 QNESDLKFLSKIDA
-409 SDIYLTKTSADNQF
+409 SDIYLTKTSADDQF
-423 ASKEMVKREYL
+423 ASKQMVEREYL

-443 AAIVI
+443 DATVI

-460 KGDLNGLINGFY
+460 KGDLNGLLNGFY
-472 IVNYTD
+472 IVNHD
-478 VVIVKDHTIANIF
+478 DIVVVKDHNVVNLF
-491 KDGAPQAVIKWKEE
+491 QDGTPHAVIEWKEE

>member
-1 MINTNTDKPT
+1 MINTNIDKPT
-11 QKPTATISES
+11 QKSTATISES
-21 SIYLKKSELPQN
+21 NIYLKKSELPQN

-46 SALST
+46 STLGA

-64 TSLINKANLVVVDT
+64 TSLINKANLVVIDT
-78 VNKSAD
+78 VNKSVD

-91 NQEIKGIKG
+91 NQELTGIKG
-100 EIGAIKDILE
+100 EIGEIKNILE

-120 RIKSLATK
+120 RIKSLAKK
-128 TDISNLSDEIDE
+128 TDISKLSDEIDE

-192 PTDYIKES
+192 PTDYVKES

-208 SEISSTLNDYAKK
+208 SAISSTLNDYAKK

-230 STFNNKLNSLATK
+230 STFNNKLNSLVTK
-243 TDINGYATQEWVN
+243 ADINGYATREWVN

-265 DLSGFATK
+265 NLSEFATK
-273 TELKDYVKLTSLNN
+273 TDLKDYVKIASLNN
-287 YAKKSEI
+287 
-294 PDVSEFV
+294 
-301 KKDEILLDDY
+301 
-311 ASKKWVMSQ
+311 
-320 NYLKVH
+320 
-326 QSLAAYAKKSDIPTL
+326 TL
-341 NGYATQEWVNEQGFL
+341 NGYV
-356 TESQDLSGFATKTEL
+356 
-371 KDYVKTTSL
+371 
-380 SNTLNN
+380 
-386 YAKKNTVYT
+386 KKNSVYT
-395 KDESDFKFLSKIDA
+395 QNESDLKFLSKIDA
-409 SDIYLTKTSADNQF
+409 SDIYLTKTSADDQF
-423 ASKEMVKREYL
+423 ASKQMVEREYL

-443 AAIVI
+443 DATVI

-460 KGDLNGLINGFY
+460 KGDLNGLLNGFY
-472 IVNYTD
+472 IVNHD
-478 VVIVKDHTIANIF
+478 DIVVVKDHNVVNLF
-491 KDGAPQAVIKWKEE
+491 QDGTPHAVIEWKEE

>member
-1 MINTNTDKPT
+1 MYMINTNTDKPT

-33 VSSFKNDAGYISS
+33 VSSFKNDVGYISS
-46 SALST
+46 SALGV

-64 TSLINKANLVVVDT
+64 MSLINKANLVVVDT

-128 TDISNLSDEIDE
+128 TDIAKLSDEIDE

-192 PTDYIKES
+192 PTDYVKES

-208 SEISSTLNDYAKK
+208 SAISSALNDYAKK

-230 STFNNKLNSLATK
+230 STFNSKLNSLAK
-243 TDINGYATQEWVN
+243 KSDIEGYATQKWVN
-256 EQGFLTESQ
+256 EQGFLTKNQ
-265 DLSGFATK
+265 DLSEFATK
-273 TELKDYVKLTSLNN
+273 TDLKDYVKIKSLNN
-287 YAKKSEI
+287 
-294 PDVSEFV
+294 
-301 KKDEILLDDY
+301 
-311 ASKKWVMSQ
+311 
-320 NYLKVH
+320 
-326 QSLAAYAKKSDIPTL
+326 TL
-341 NGYATQEWVNEQGFL
+341 NGYV
-356 TESQDLSGFATKTEL
+356 
-371 KDYVKTTSL
+371 
-380 SNTLNN
+380 
-386 YAKKNTVYT
+386 KKNSVYT
-395 KDESDFKFLSKIDA
+395 QNESDSKFLSKIDA
-409 SDIYLTKTSADNQF
+409 SDIYLTKTSADVKF
-423 ASKEMVKREYL
+423 ASKEMVESEYL
-434 RIEDYRGLK
+434 KIEDYRGLK
-443 AAIVI
+443 STIVI
-448 NDEYKDKSLKDL
+448 NDDYKEKSLEVL
-460 KGDLNGLINGFY
+460 KGDLNKLINGFY
-472 IVNYTD
+472 IVNHTD
-478 VVIVKDHTIANIF
+478 VVIVKNHKVANIF
-491 KDGAPQAVIKWKEE
+491 KDGTPQAVIEWKEE